1 MAENPPPIDFEGEEE
16 GDGEP
21 LISEEKESEELE
33 LPASLEPEEVERDEQ
48 RDEPPTLE
56 PEPPQIQPQPAE
68 PAVVAA
74 SAPPPT
80 LEAREADEGDEA
92 EAVAK
97 PVAQHQPQRTLDL
110 FEEDPPAP
118 QHVSSQVGAPSLTS
132 EHASRHVRKGSMW
145 LVEHEPSCHWVPGV
159 CNEVLNHSARCSG
172 CVLPEDLKASLMSY
186 SPLTASPSTAL
197 TMHRFYTSR
206 SMRSVN
212 IVTCV

>member
-1 MAENPPPIDFEGEEE
+1 MDEEPPPMEDFEGEEE
-16 GDGEP
+16 GDRDP
-21 LISEEKESEELE
+21 LISEEKESEEL
-33 LPASLEPEEVERDEQ
+33 PASLEPEEVESAEQ

-56 PEPPQIQPQPAE
+56 PDPPQIQPQTAE

-110 FEEDPPAP
+110 FEEEPPAP

-145 LVEHEPSCHWVPGV
+145 LVEPSCHWVYV
-159 CNEVLNHSARCSG
+159 
-172 CVLPEDLKASLMSY
+172 M
-186 SPLTASPSTAL
+186 
-197 TMHRFYTSR
+197 RF
-206 SMRSVN
+206 
-212 IVTCV
+212 